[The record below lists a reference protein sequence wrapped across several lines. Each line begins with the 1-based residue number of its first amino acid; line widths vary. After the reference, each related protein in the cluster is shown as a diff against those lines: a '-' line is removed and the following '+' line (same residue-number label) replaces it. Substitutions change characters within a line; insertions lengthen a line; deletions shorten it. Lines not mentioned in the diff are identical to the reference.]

1 MAGSSLL
8 MLLDDIASVLDDVAI
23 LSKVAAKKTAGVLG
37 DDLALNA
44 EQVSGVKADRELPV
58 IWAVAKGSLLNKLI
72 LVPAALL
79 ISAIAPWAVMIL
91 LMIGGAYLCY
101 EGFEKIAHK
110 FLHKEDHLANK
121 ESLKQSLLKPEV
133 NLVDFE
139 KKKIKGAIRTDFVL
153 SAEIIVIVLGIVQG
167 ETFITQL
174 TVLSLLAFA
183 FTIGVYGFVAAI
195 VKIDDAGLYLIKSS
209 NNQQSMIDKIKN
221 VIGQG
226 LLAFAPRLMKTLT
239 IVGTIAMFLVGGGI
253 LMHGIPG
260 AESYLHQLIE
270 SINNAVVTT
279 LLPMFAGGLVGIVS
293 GGILVGLM
301 TVFNTLKKQKAHA

>member
-91 LMIGGAYLCY
+91 LMIGGAYLCF

-110 FLHKEDHLANK
+110 FLHKGDHLANK
-121 ESLKQSLLKPEV
+121 EALKQSLLKPEV
-133 NLVDFE
+133 NLADFE

-209 NNQQSMIDKIKN
+209 ENQQSMLGKIKN
-221 VIGQG
+221 AVGQG

-260 AESYLHQLIE
+260 AESYLHQLTE

-301 TVFNTLKKQKAHA
+301 TLFNTFKKQKAHA

>member
-1 MAGSSLL
+1 MAASSLL

-44 EQVSGVKADRELPV
+44 EQVSGVKAERELPV
-58 IWAVAKGSLLNKLI
+58 IWAVAKGSFLNKLI

-79 ISAIAPWAVMIL
+79 ISAVAPWAVMIL
-91 LMIGGAYLCY
+91 LMIGGAYLCF
-101 EGFEKIAHK
+101 EGFEKITHK

-121 ESLKQSLLKPEV
+121 ESLKHNLLKPEV

-153 SAEIIVIVLGIVQG
+153 SAEIIVIVLGIVQS

-174 TVLSLLAFA
+174 TVLSLLAIA

-195 VKIDDAGLYLIKSS
+195 VKMDDAGLYLIKSA
-209 NNQQSMIDKIKN
+209 NDQHSMMAKIKHA
-221 VIGQG
+221 IGQG
-226 LLAFAPRLMKTLT
+226 LLTFAPRLMKTLT
-239 IVGTIAMFLVGGGI
+239 LVGTIAMFLVGGGI
-253 LMHGIPG
+253 LMHGIPS
-260 AESYLHQLIE
+260 AESYLHQLIA
-270 SINNAVVTT
+270 SINNEVVTT
-279 LLPMFAGGLVGIVS
+279 LLPMLAGAFVGIVS
-293 GGILVGLM
+293 GGLLVGLM
-301 TVFNTLKKQKAHA
+301 SVFNTLKKQKTHG